1 MPFYQV
7 DTANKKLQLIK
18 PKTFTNSQWLEREHL
33 QPLFRDN
40 PQSIDPNLFII
51 SEEFTN
57 WENSSRRIDLLA
69 LDEEANLVVIELKRV
84 EDGGHMELQALRY
97 AAMISAMDLE
107 DVIHAHEQFLLKLG
121 LDSSNARSDINK
133 FLGLEVEEEGLISNT
148 PRIILIAPSF
158 SQEITTTVL
167 WLNEAGID
175 IRCMQVNLYNINDSE
190 FLNIEQI
197 IPLPSAEDYQ
207 IKIREK
213 TNQAVR
219 EASNKQ
225 RREKSIKTLIDNNI
239 LTDGRRVQLIRSP
252 KSELDFKDI
261 EEKAKYATFEKTSQ
275 KFKWD
280 FDEQIY
286 SLSSLCRTICQLY
299 NAPIGAGAFP
309 GPDFWAVEGDDKP
322 LSERAKESLLS
333 NNI

>member
-1 MPFYQV
+1 MPQPMPRAWVCFLCIDNYLSKALAEAKARVFYLINYNYLDRIKQILESNARAIA
-7 DTANKKLQLIK
+7 AN
-18 PKTFTNSQWLEREHL
+18 T
-33 QPLFRDN
+33 
-40 PQSIDPNLFII
+40 
-51 SEEFTN
+51 
-57 WENSSRRIDLLA
+57 
-69 LDEEANLVVIELKRV
+69 
-84 EDGGHMELQALRY
+84 QA
-97 AAMISAMDLE
+97 ISATQQLAAANTQAIAN
-107 DVIHAHEQFLLKLG
+107 VQLAIAG
-121 LDSSNARSDINK
+121 PSNARSNINK
-133 FLGLEVEEEGLISNT
+133 FLSLEAEEEGLISNT

-175 IRCMQVNLYNINDSE
+175 IRCMEVNLYNINNEE

-213 TNQAVR
+213 TNQAVK

-225 RREKSIKTLIDNNI
+225 RREKSIKTLIDNGI
-239 LTDGRRVQLIRSP
+239 LQEGTRVQLIRSP
-252 KSELDFKDI
+252 KSELEFKNI
-261 EEKAKYATFEKTSQ
+261 EDKAKYATFEKNSQ

-280 FDEQIY
+280 FDEQSY
-286 SLSSLCRTICQLY
+286 SLSLLCKTICQLY

-322 LSERAKESLLS
+322 LSERAKESLL
-333 NNI
+333 NNKI

>member
-7 DTANKKLQLIK
+7 DTSNKTLQLIK
-18 PKTFTNSQWLEREHL
+18 PKNFTNEQWLEREHL

-107 DVIHAHEQFLLKLG
+107 AVIHAHEQFLIKLG
-121 LDSSNARSDINK
+121 KDSTNARLEIKK
-133 FLGLEVEEEGLISNT
+133 FLGLEAEEGLISNT

-167 WLNEAGID
+167 WLNEAGIN
-175 IRCMQVNLYNINDSE
+175 IRCMQVNLYNINDGE

-239 LTDGRRVQLIRSP
+239 LTEGTRVKLIRSP

-280 FDEQIY
+280 FDEQSY
-286 SLSSLCRTICQLY
+286 SLSHLCKAICQLY
-299 NAPIGAGAFP
+299 NAPVGSGAFP
-309 GPDFWAVEGDDKP
+309 GPDFWAVEGDNKP
-322 LSERAKESLLS
+322 LSERAKESLL
-333 NNI
+333 NKN